1 MTTSP
6 LDIERQRS
14 GLSAREI
21 AYVLHNGKAHV
32 EKLERLEALLVADP
46 VFNNEKI
53 NYMARGE
60 QYKKGIQ
67 MSAQVEIIARR
78 NKLSDD
84 DTELLRKIFQGFTSC
99 SASTTLHTLM
109 FIKNLGLLF
118 TEEQQAQW
126 MQLAKEWKMIGC
138 YAQTELGHGSNVRG
152 LETTATYIQ
161 ETDEFEIH
169 SPTLSS
175 TKWWPGALARTAN
188 FGVVYAR
195 LILHGKDYGVHNFM
209 VQLRDLNTHD
219 PRPGV
224 TMGDIGPKIG
234 FNNVDNGYCK
244 FNRVRIPR
252 EQMAMRLATVDRQ
265 GKYKK
270 NKNVPQEIL
279 YFTMLQ
285 TRMDFVRMN
294 AMALGKAA
302 TISIR
307 YSALREQGY
316 DANDP
321 KSNKELK
328 VLDYQTQ
335 QYRLFPLLAAA
346 YAITFTGNQIDVFK
360 AELSEQIHKGNVS
373 MLNIGHAMSCGLK
386 VLASDIG
393 CAGIETCR
401 RILSG
406 DNVQT
411 VTAEGENYVLSL
423 QTARTLLKLLGA
435 FRSGGALPDSM
446 KYITSIDHTFQAPQT
461 RSAQEW
467 LSPQTYVSVFQQRFL
482 HLLRALE
489 KNVAKSSSPVA
500 GIQNHS
506 VDCYK
511 LSMAYSRLLLVSS
524 FAEAVRSTTSLSRE
538 RAVSQ
543 ELLNAIRLLCH
554 LFALTQ
560 LEVDA
565 GEFMESGCVLPI
577 EMPAIRSNI
586 EHLLVQIRP
595 HAIVLVDGFN
605 FSDHSLNTTLGRY
618 DGNPYEAL
626 YESAQHDPVNHGTD
640 KVALHELLLPIREEI
655 AREAAA
661 APNPPS
667 LPSVPDPFQATSR
680 SFPKRSASAHD
691 QPTTGATSNKE
702 REMVSPLDK
711 ERQQSGISAREL
723 ACVVHNGQAHLEK
736 LERFEAL
743 LIADPVMNNE
753 KLNYLNRDELYKRAI
768 QMSAQV
774 EIIAR
779 RNKMD
784 DDDTELLRAVYQN
797 FTGCSA
803 STALHTQMFIKNLG
817 LLFTEEQKAKWM
829 QMAKDWK
836 MIGCYAQTELGHGSN
851 VRGVETTATYIPG
864 TDEFEIHSPTLSSMK
879 WWPGGLAR
887 TANFGVVYARLIL
900 NGKDYGVHNFMV
912 QLRDLDT
919 HEACPGITMGDIGP
933 KIGFNRVDNGYCKFD
948 KVRIPRENMGM
959 LLATV
964 NRQGQYKKNKSVP
977 QEILYFTMLQ
987 TRMSFVR
994 MTGLSLGKAATI
1006 AIRYSALRE
1015 QGYDANEPSKELKV
1029 LDYQTQQYRLFPLL
1043 AAAYGITLTG
1053 NGVEAFTSE
1062 LSQQMHAGNVSML
1075 NVGHAISCG
1084 LKVFSTDLSSNGVE
1098 ICRRACGGHGYLLS
1112 SGIPILLGD
1121 LIQTVTAEGEN
1132 YVLSLQTAR
1141 SILKVLGAFRAGSNL
1156 PDSMKYIASIDHTFQ
1171 APQARSAQEWLDP
1184 QTYVSVFQQ
1193 RFLYQLR
1200 ALEKNVA
1207 KSSSPVAGIQNH
1219 SVDCYKLSMAYS
1231 KLVVVSTFADAIRTQ
1246 YTLTSERVT
1255 SLELLNA
1262 LRLLCHLFA
1271 LTQLEVDA
1279 GEFMESGCVLPVELT
1294 AIRSNIEHLLVQIR
1308 PHAIVLVDGFNF
1320 SDHSLNTT
1328 LGRYDGNPYEALYES
1343 AQHDPVNHGTDK
1355 VALHELLLP
1364 IREEIAREAAAGRS
1378 RL

>member
-1 MTTSP
+1 MAAP
-6 LDIERQRS
+6 LDIERQHS

-78 NKLSDD
+78 NKLSGD

-224 TMGDIGPKIG
+224 SMGDIGPKIG

-302 TISIR
+302 TVSIR
-307 YSALREQGY
+307 YSAVREQGY
-316 DANDP
+316 NANDP

-346 YAITFTGNQIDVFK
+346 YAITFTGNQIDAFK
-360 AELSEQIHKGNVS
+360 VELSEQIHKGNVS

-401 RILSG
+401 RACGGHGYLLSSGLPILSG

-423 QTARTLLKLLGA
+423 Q
-435 FRSGGALPDSM
+435 
-446 KYITSIDHTFQAPQT
+446 YITSIDQTFQAPQA

-467 LSPQTYVSVFQQRFL
+467 LNPQMYVSVFQQRFL

-489 KNVAKSSSPVA
+489 KNVAKSSSPIA

-538 RAVSQ
+538 CAVSQ

-565 GEFMESGCVLPI
+565 GEFMESGCVLPV
-577 EMPAIRSNI
+577 EMPAIRANI

-595 HAIVLVDGFN
+595 HAVVLVDGFN
-605 FSDHSLNTTLGRY
+605 FSDHALNTTLGRY
-618 DGNPYEAL
+618 NGKPYEAL
-626 YESAQHDPVNHGTD
+626 YESAQHDPVNHGSD
-640 KVALHELLLPIREEI
+640 KVALHELLIPIREEI
-655 AREAAA
+655 ARRWPFYALESSQS
-661 APNPPS
+661 S
-667 LPSVPDPFQATSR
+667 LPCSVPEPFQATSEQVIPEKERERTR
-680 SFPKRSASAHD
+680 S
-691 QPTTGATSNKE
+691 TSHWSDSQSLQE

-723 ACVVHNGQAHLEK
+723 ACVVHNSQAHLKK

-779 RNKMD
+779 RNKMN

-887 TANFGVVYARLIL
+887 TANFGVVYARLLL

-933 KIGFNRVDNGYCKFD
+933 KIGFNRVDNGYCKFN

-1141 SILKVLGAFRAGSNL
+1141 SILKVLGAFRAGSDL
-1156 PDSMKYIASIDHTFQ
+1156 PDSMKYITSIDQTFQ
-1171 APQARSAQEWLDP
+1171 APQARSAQEWLNP
-1184 QTYVSVFQQ
+1184 QMYVSVFQQ
-1193 RFLYQLR
+1193 RFLHLLR

-1207 KSSSPVAGIQNH
+1207 KSSSPIAGIQNH

-1231 KLVVVSTFADAIRTQ
+1231 KLVVVSTFADAVRTQ

-1279 GEFMESGCVLPVELT
+1279 GEFMESGCVLPVEMP
-1294 AIRSNIEHLLVQIR
+1294 AIRANIEHLLVQIR
-1308 PHAIVLVDGFNF
+1308 PHAVVLVDGFNF
-1320 SDHSLNTT
+1320 SDHALNTT
-1328 LGRYDGNPYEALYES
+1328 LGRYNGKPYEALYES
-1343 AQHDPVNHGTDK
+1343 AQHDPVNHGSDK
-1355 VALHELLLP
+1355 VALHELLIP
-1364 IREEIAREAAAGRS
+1364 IREEIAREAAGRS